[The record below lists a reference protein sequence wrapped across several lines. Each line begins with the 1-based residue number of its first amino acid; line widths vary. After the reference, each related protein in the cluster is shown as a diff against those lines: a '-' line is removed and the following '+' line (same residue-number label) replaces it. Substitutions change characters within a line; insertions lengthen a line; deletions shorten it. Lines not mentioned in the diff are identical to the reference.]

1 MLSTLLGVMGVC
13 ASSDDWRVR
22 AAADDLEVE
31 QEKERWEAAAEQK
44 ALAAEQRSLVVEA
57 SEPVR
62 LVSTSPA
69 FELSAFEAQT
79 VLEVLQIRA
88 EQIGMSKPAAVHF
101 AAWLKLEFAG
111 VIISHENTVKG
122 SGFCDQA
129 EIRVHGEDEANAK
142 WEMLRSL
149 DYPNG
154 LHDADGLHDAVK
166 EGKADEVKL
175 ALTFYPE
182 RVNMRNEVSAP
193 CSSLAV
199 DAVLM
204 QVELV
209 GVRTNR
215 DPKFGSFR
223 SGEATPL
230 HMAATYNQ
238 CKVAEILIAAK
249 ARLQARDDV
258 IAPCAPR
265 TAADRVLVG
274 EQHGRGSPL
283 CRAATNGNCE
293 VARILIAAKADVNI
307 KRIVRAPRTPLAAPD
322 SALLDAQNRETP
334 LYWARF
340 KENWDTVEMLMAAG
354 GTDDSGYE
362 HKTKPGSQNEDE
374 QL

>member
-69 FELSAFEAQT
+69 FELSAFEVQT

-88 EQIGMSKPAAVHF
+88 EQIGLSKPAAVHF

-166 EGKADEVKL
+166 EGKADAVEL
-175 ALTFYPE
+175 ALACYPE
-182 RVNMRNEVSAP
+182 RVNRRNEVS
-193 CSSLAV
+193 L
-199 DAVLM
+199 
-204 QVELV
+204 LV
-209 GVRTNR
+209 G
-215 DPKFGSFR
+215 GSNDTGNYTKVTTQ
-223 SGEATPL
+223 SYITPL
-230 HMAATYNQ
+230 HMAASYNQ

-249 ARLQARDDV
+249 ADLQAKGTV
-258 IAPCAPR
+258 IAPRAPR
-265 TAADRVLVG
+265 TAADHVLVG
-274 EQHGRGSPL
+274 EQNRGSPL
-283 CRAATNGNCE
+283 CRAAYSGKCE

>member
-1 MLSTLLGVMGVC
+1 MGVC
-13 ASSDDWRVR
+13 SSEMTWQERSK
-22 AAADDLEVE
+22 ADALEVE
-31 QEKERWEAAAEQK
+31 QEKERWEAVAEQK
-44 ALAAEQRSLVVEA
+44 ALAAEQRRLVVEA
-57 SEPVR
+57 SESVR

-69 FELSAFEAQT
+69 FELSAFEVQT

-88 EQIGMSKPAAVHF
+88 EQIGMSKSAAVHF

-111 VIISHENTVKG
+111 AIISHEKTVKG

-142 WEMLRSL
+142 WEMVKSL
-149 DYPNG
+149 NCPN
-154 LHDADGLHDAVK
+154 GLHDAVK
-166 EGKADEVKL
+166 EGNANEVKL

-182 RVNMRNEVSAP
+182 RVNMRNEV
-193 CSSLAV
+193 
-199 DAVLM
+199 
-204 QVELV
+204 ELV
-209 GVRTNR
+209 GVRTWN
-215 DPKFGSFR
+215 DPKFGSFG

-249 ARLQARDDV
+249 ADLQAKG
-258 IAPCAPR
+258 
-265 TAADRVLVG
+265 TN
-274 EQHGRGSPL
+274 RGSPL
-283 CRAATNGNCE
+283 CRAAYSGKCE

-307 KRIVRAPRTPLAAPD
+307 KRIN
-322 SALLDAQNRETP
+322 SKTP

-340 KENWDTVEMLMAAG
+340 KEHWDTVEMLMAAG

-374 QL
+374 DEQL

>member
-13 ASSDDWRVR
+13 SSEMTWQER
-22 AAADDLEVE
+22 AKADALEVE

-44 ALAAEQRSLVVEA
+44 ALAAEQRRLVVEA
-57 SEPVR
+57 SESVR

-88 EQIGMSKPAAVHF
+88 EQIGLSKPAAVHF

-111 VIISHENTVKG
+111 AIISHEKTVKG

-142 WEMLRSL
+142 WEMVKGLNC
-149 DYPNG
+149 PN
-154 LHDADGLHDAVK
+154 GLHDAVK
-166 EGKADEVKL
+166 EGNANEVKL

-182 RVNMRNEVSAP
+182 RVNMRNEVA
-193 CSSLAV
+193 
-199 DAVLM
+199 
-204 QVELV
+204 LV
-209 GVRTNR
+209 G
-215 DPKFGSFR
+215 GSNHPRFN
-223 SGEATPL
+223 TPL
-230 HMAATYNQ
+230 HMAATHNQ

-249 ARLQARDDV
+249 ADLQARDDYG
-258 IAPCAPR
+258 A
-265 TAADRVLVG
+265 
-274 EQHGRGSPL
+274 SPL
-283 CRAATNGNCE
+283 CRAAYNGKCE

-307 KRIVRAPRTPLAAPD
+307 KRIND
-322 SALLDAQNRETP
+322 QTP

-340 KENWDTVEMLMAAG
+340 GAHWDTVEMLMAAG